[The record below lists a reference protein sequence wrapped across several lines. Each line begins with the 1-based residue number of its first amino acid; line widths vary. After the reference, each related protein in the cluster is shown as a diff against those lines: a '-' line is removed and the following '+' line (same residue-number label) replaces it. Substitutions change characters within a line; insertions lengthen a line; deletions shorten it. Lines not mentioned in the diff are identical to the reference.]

1 MTTEKPKVLV
11 IGAGLGGVTLCLLLE
26 KAGVNYELF
35 ERAAQVKPLGNLKF
49 SEVCGCPEKII
60 SVKLTC
66 GLPPLTITQHVFIM
80 HIQLGSAI
88 SLGAGIL
95 TLFDQI
101 GLLDEFISHS
111 KPTYAGS
118 MYNEKR
124 ELENNI
130 DLKFLGEV

>member
-35 ERAAQVKPLGNLKF
+35 ERAAEVKP
-49 SEVCGCPEKII
+49 
-60 SVKLTC
+60 
-66 GLPPLTITQHVFIM
+66 
-80 HIQLGSAI
+80 LGSAI

-130 DLKFLGEV
+130 DLKFLGEVGGHSNYIIPRPILYDILLRNIPQHKIRMSKKVT